1 MAPTCLL
8 PATHVSTSI
17 TIDPTRESRHC
28 PAPLQPRHLAAT
40 APPSTRVPTAC
51 AELHESEAEAR
62 ANMHAM
68 RRQVEVLHGERLAG
82 AEEANLARADA
93 ASAVSAARAELRE
106 EFDRGA
112 RQATSGRAEEV
123 ATARAEAA
131 AASEAGAEERWA
143 VREAALRAEET
154 AARARLETALAAAR
168 AEAAGVRA
176 SRQEL
181 EGAQFAARAA
191 AAMATERAREVRAA
205 LSMAREQ
212 HEARSRLQ
220 ELVAS
225 LRAQLVTS
233 AATAE
238 AHFWDARAER
248 GLVAAGSEERS
259 EIRDELETT
268 RHAAGLAHAGLLEAH
283 HEMRALRAVAT
294 SAANAQKGRELAAKS
309 IRAANTAPCGLD
321 ELLLQASRAKVG
333 PRGRGQGASFEA
345 AWP

>member
-8 PATHVSTSI
+8 PASHVSTTI
-17 TIDPTRESRHC
+17 TIDPTRESRRY
-28 PAPLQPRHLAAT
+28 PAPLQPRHLTAT
-40 APPSTRVPTAC
+40 APPLTRVPTAC

-68 RRQVEVLHGERLAG
+68 RRQIEVLRGERLAG

-131 AASEAGAEERWA
+131 AASEARAEERWA
-143 VREAALRAEET
+143 VREAALRAEEA
-154 AARARLETALAAAR
+154 AARACLETALAAAR

-181 EGAQFAARAA
+181 EGAQFAACAA

-212 HEARSRLQ
+212 HEARIVGCRSWWPRYGRNSRLRRPRRRRTFGTR
-220 ELVAS
+220 APSGGS
-225 LRAQLVTS
+225 LRRAARSGARYGTS
-233 AATAE
+233 S
-238 AHFWDARAER
+238 RR
-248 GLVAAGSEERS
+248 
-259 EIRDELETT
+259 
-268 RHAAGLAHAGLLEAH
+268 
-283 HEMRALRAVAT
+283 RAVP
-294 SAANAQKGRELAAKS
+294 R
-309 IRAANTAPCGLD
+309 
-321 ELLLQASRAKVG
+321 ASRTPDCSKRITRCV
-333 PRGRGQGASFEA
+333 RYGR
-345 AWP
+345 W